1 MKTIVPYLFEVCL
14 FNVKSF
20 SKGNFMTSFTW
31 ILRKVGYIQLN
42 LLERKQNKK
51 TIILHFHSDEII
63 VSVVSNLIL
72 TEL

>member
-1 MKTIVPYLFEVCL
+1 
-14 FNVKSF
+14 
-20 SKGNFMTSFTW
+20 MTSFTW

-51 TIILHFHSDEII
+51 TIILHFHPDEII
-63 VSVVSNLIL
+63 VSVVSSLIL